1 MRLCFPVGCFAV
13 GAFLYWRYPLLYV
26 GFTWWVCFLT
36 PWVRRLI
43 DYQSGWV
50 DPSPVLLAPF
60 LVLLVTFVTFVRHLP
75 KSYHQG
81 GLPFVL
87 ACAGVFYSF
96 FVGLIKNLPS
106 AAILSL
112 LGWLTP
118 ILFGLHLFVNW
129 REYPSYRKNIQRTF
143 LWGVLIT
150 GAYGLLQFM
159 VVPPWDQYWM
169 LQSEIDSIGR
179 PEPFQIRVFSTMN
192 APGPFAV
199 VMMAGLLLLFHS
211 QGALLFP
218 ASAFGYLSFL
228 LSQVRAAWLGWT
240 VGLLTLITSLKQHL
254 QIRLIIT
261 IMVIVLSVLPLTT
274 IEPFSE
280 TISSR
285 LQSFT
290 TKDESYK
297 ARSAG
302 YAELFSLALSEL
314 PGKGLGFVIKN
325 DSIGAYDSGIMAIFF
340 SMGWLGAIPYLG
352 AIFLLLFSVFQ
363 SSEGSFDP
371 FMSAAR
377 AISLSVFVQIGL
389 GTVTSSLSGVVFWGF
404 LGMAMAARKYYHR

>member
-1 MRLCFPVGCFAV
+1 
-13 GAFLYWRYPLLYV
+13 
-26 GFTWWVCFLT
+26 
-36 PWVRRLI
+36 
-43 DYQSGWV
+43 
-50 DPSPVLLAPF
+50 
-60 LVLLVTFVTFVRHLP
+60 
-75 KSYHQG
+75 
-81 GLPFVL
+81 
-87 ACAGVFYSF
+87 
-96 FVGLIKNLPS
+96 
-106 AAILSL
+106 
-112 LGWLTP
+112 
-118 ILFGLHLFVNW
+118 
-129 REYPSYRKNIQRTF
+129 
-143 LWGVLIT
+143 
-150 GAYGLLQFM
+150 
-159 VVPPWDQYWM
+159 
-169 LQSEIDSIGR
+169 
-179 PEPFQIRVFSTMN
+179 
-192 APGPFAV
+192 
-199 VMMAGLLLLFHS
+199 
-211 QGALLFP
+211 
-218 ASAFGYLSFL
+218 
-228 LSQVRAAWLGWT
+228 
-240 VGLLTLITSLKQHL
+240 
-254 QIRLIIT
+254 
-261 IMVIVLSVLPLTT
+261 MVIVLSVLPLTT